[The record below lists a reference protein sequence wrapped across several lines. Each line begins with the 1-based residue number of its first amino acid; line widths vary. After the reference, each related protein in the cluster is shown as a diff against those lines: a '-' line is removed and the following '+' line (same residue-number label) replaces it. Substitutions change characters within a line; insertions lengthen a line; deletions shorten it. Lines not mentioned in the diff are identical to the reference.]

1 MILPKSKF
9 HLSKPSKMLQIALLT
24 YQKEL
29 INPLNSPNLINNH
42 ISKQIQENNE
52 DYFSPT
58 LDSSLMK

>member
-1 MILPKSKF
+1 
-9 HLSKPSKMLQIALLT
+9 MLEIALLT

-29 INPLNSPNLINNH
+29 LNPSNSPNLINNH